1 MFRFYKTNLLKIS
14 FGQGDVK
21 GFRIKSAANIGIQG
35 RIRVHMRTKG
45 HDLGE
50 HLDITEVWDI

>member
-1 MFRFYKTNLLKIS
+1 MNRL
-14 FGQGDVK
+14 GVK
-21 GFRIKSAANIGIQG
+21 EFRIKSAANIGIQG

-50 HLDITEVWDI
+50 HLDITEVWGI